1 MTGNINIVELKLE
14 FVLFKYVIIFNFRT
28 NRLLDNVCAG
38 VGAPIFF
45 SHLWECL
52 ANNLAVRLPAILY
65 ILSRFDRKLL
75 IENQSHIMGTNIDT
89 MVTAICAC
97 VQDTMVLV
105 QRSGLDLLQVGFPM
119 HNTQLSKSD
128 MIRLVTASLI
138 TILRRDMS
146 LNRYFK
152 THVKHSRTY
161 L

>member
-1 MTGNINIVELKLE
+1 M
-14 FVLFKYVIIFNFRT
+14 
-28 NRLLDNVCAG
+28 LDNVCAG
-38 VGAPIFF
+38 VGASIFY

-97 VQDTMVLV
+97 VQDSMVLV
-105 QRSGLDLLQVGFPM
+105 QRSGLDLLQIGFPM
-119 HNTQLSKSD
+119 HSTQLSKSD
-128 MIRLVTASLI
+128 MIRLVTASLV

-146 LNRYFK
+146 LNR
-152 THVKHSRTY
+152 
-161 L
+161 

>member
-1 MTGNINIVELKLE
+1 MLNS
-14 FVLFKYVIIFNFRT
+14 RT

-97 VQDTMVLV
+97 VQDSMVLV

-119 HNTQLSKSD
+119 HSTQLSKSD
-128 MIRLVTASLI
+128 MIRLVTASLV

-146 LNRYFK
+146 LNRYYYILL
-152 THVKHSRTY
+152 SI
-161 L
+161 